1 MKTKFKNFFKKIPIE
16 ISISSYKL
24 IFIFLFPIFGVA
36 HNRFRDKYLETSY
49 EFFNIFLYYISY
61 CFSLIPF
68 LLLMILNRPKR
79 LERKAEQEKEE
90 QENINIS
97 NSSNDNIEI
106 IEEEEQKRKRKEL
119 IINISIL
126 IFLCGIS
133 LTYNHFNFESYY
145 DKKTIGLAYK
155 IPEFFLLS
163 FVILKYRYHIHH
175 FITFGLNTLTYIVKY
190 LLTIFLSNSQS
201 YIGTH
206 IWFYFIFSVTYCILL
221 VFGKYYMDKYNRLPY
236 FLMLIIGAVIGI
248 ILISIAIVKYL
259 AISESQI
266 FKGFYDNIIM
276 RDSKKYVFLFLAD
289 IFSQFIYNLGLWIT
303 VYYFT
308 PCHTIISENMMEIYY
323 YIYDYND
330 NKAYWLEKDFYWN
343 FWLMPLILV
352 INLFCS
358 LIFNE
363 IIILKFCGLDFY
375 TKVRI
380 QERVRKESDSILAG
394 FNKTTDNDSD
404 SNSNRNSV
412 SSDNNS
418 K

>member
-1 MKTKFKNFFKKIPIE
+1 
-16 ISISSYKL
+16 
-24 IFIFLFPIFGVA
+24 
-36 HNRFRDKYLETSY
+36 
-49 EFFNIFLYYISY
+49 
-61 CFSLIPF
+61 
-68 LLLMILNRPKR
+68 
-79 LERKAEQEKEE
+79 
-90 QENINIS
+90 
-97 NSSNDNIEI
+97 
-106 IEEEEQKRKRKEL
+106 
-119 IINISIL
+119 
-126 IFLCGIS
+126 
-133 LTYNHFNFESYY
+133 
-145 DKKTIGLAYK
+145 
-155 IPEFFLLS
+155 
-163 FVILKYRYHIHH
+163 
-175 FITFGLNTLTYIVKY
+175 
-190 LLTIFLSNSQS
+190 
-201 YIGTH
+201 
-206 IWFYFIFSVTYCILL
+206 
-221 VFGKYYMDKYNRLPY
+221 MDKYNRLPY

-380 QERVRKESDSILAG
+380 QERVRKESDSFLAG

>member
-68 LLLMILNRPKR
+68 LLSMILNRPKR
-79 LERKAEQEKEE
+79 LERKAEEEKEE
-90 QENINIS
+90 QENIKIS
-97 NSSNDNIEI
+97 NSLNDNIEI

-201 YIGTH
+201 YIGKH

>member
-1 MKTKFKNFFKKIPIE
+1 MKTKFNNFFKKIPIE

-68 LLLMILNRPKR
+68 LLLMILNRPKH

-97 NSSNDNIEI
+97 NSLNDNIEI

-201 YIGTH
+201 YIGKH